1 MYIALATTNCTALAA
16 AAPKGVV
23 DQIYG
28 FARFLPQVQCTVPGG
43 GGGGGRGGDGA
54 QVILQVPYSSSSMCL
69 LWTHKGPTGERVLLL
84 LWS

>member
-28 FARFLPQVQCTVPGG
+28 FAHFLPQVQCTVPGG